1 MNILKKIIP
10 VILLAFIFVAGTL
23 ALPSINADNITE
35 MIVIDE
41 NTPNLNVNANITI
54 DTIDNSQGNI
64 DEICPAVCV
73 PMWVISPKVIDSQI
87 AITDSEVSS
96 RAAVNSNSVSDK
108 KEIEYTCEFIE
119 CGSGCGVD
127 NIKSFE
133 TEQECKIGI
142 EKLLENNKP
151 PVTEDKLGLS
161 VKFTPVV
168 NDNSG
173 FIYENSKIHARVVSS
188 KELLK
193 EEYNLVFKMTPLFDV
208 STSDKVVYLMVDRE
222 GGITVPT
229 ERDDSSVSVNKSSEI
244 DVSTVKAEVYTQ
256 VSSSQN
262 LESIKNIERVRA
274 SVSAS
279 NQVNNSNSG
288 SVSANTSVANRNQAN
303 SVLPEMRR
311 VYTYNYTVSI
321 KENLALIEKVFGK
334 EFRDNKYSIEVS
346 LINRRIVDSQDPL
359 YKTIVSEKFVVAFA
373 PIDSLPEQ
381 AQEQLQNKIIAQEQ
395 VKISNVSINAEA
407 KKDLRKEKGK
417 DVLIET
423 LEDYEV
429 FANENMTEMYVSN
442 NEKVRKIKP
451 INNVLIENNIKTEN
465 VIGNVELVSVDNKL
479 EYILKVKEQR
489 KLFGFIPFGHR
500 EKYVSLNASEDIE
513 ITE

>member
-1 MNILKKIIP
+1 
-10 VILLAFIFVAGTL
+10 
-23 ALPSINADNITE
+23 
-35 MIVIDE
+35 
-41 NTPNLNVNANITI
+41 
-54 DTIDNSQGNI
+54 
-64 DEICPAVCV
+64 
-73 PMWVISPKVIDSQI
+73 
-87 AITDSEVSS
+87 
-96 RAAVNSNSVSDK
+96 
-108 KEIEYTCEFIE
+108 
-119 CGSGCGVD
+119 
-127 NIKSFE
+127 
-133 TEQECKIGI
+133 
-142 EKLLENNKP
+142 
-151 PVTEDKLGLS
+151 
-161 VKFTPVV
+161 
-168 NDNSG
+168 
-173 FIYENSKIHARVVSS
+173 
-188 KELLK
+188 
-193 EEYNLVFKMTPLFDV
+193 MTPLFDV

-262 LESIKNIERVRA
+262 LESIKNIERVRT

-429 FANENMTEMYVSN
+429 FTDENMTEMYVSN

>member
-1 MNILKKIIP
+1 MNVIKKIIS
-10 VILLAFIFVAGTL
+10 VILLAFIFAVGIL
-23 ALPSINADNITE
+23 AVPPINADYVTE
-35 MIVIDE
+35 MIVVDD
-41 NTPNLNVNANITI
+41 NTPNLNMNANINI

-64 DEICPAVCV
+64 DEICPAVCI
-73 PMWVISPKVIDSQI
+73 PMWVIS
-87 AITDSEVSS
+87 SEVHTNVDVQEEDSKTNYNQES
-96 RAAVNSNSVSDK
+96 
-108 KEIEYTCEFIE
+108 EIEYSCEFVE
-119 CGSGCGVD
+119 CGSGCGVN
-127 NIKSFE
+127 NIRSFE
-133 TEQECKIGI
+133 TEQECKVGI
-142 EKLLENNKP
+142 EKFIEKPKP
-151 PVTEDKLGLS
+151 PVTENKLGLS

-173 FIYENSKIHARVVSS
+173 FIYNNSKIHARVISS

-193 EEYNLVFKMTPLFDV
+193 EEYNLVFKMTPLVDI

-229 ERDDSSVSVNKSSEI
+229 ERIDSSVSVNESSEI

-279 NQVNNSNSG
+279 NQVNNSGSG
-288 SVSANTSVANRNQAN
+288 SVSANTSVATRNQAN

-311 VYTYNYTVSI
+311 VYTYNYQVSI
-321 KENLALIEKVFGK
+321 KNNLDLIEKVFGK

-346 LINRRIVDSQDPL
+346 LVNRRIVDSQDPL
-359 YKTIVSEKFVVAFA
+359 YKTIVSENFVVAFA
-373 PIDSLPEQ
+373 PIDTLSEK
-381 AQEQLQNKIIAQEQ
+381 AQEKLQNRMIVQEQ

-407 KKDLRKEKGK
+407 KKDLRKEKGD

-429 FANENMTEMYVSN
+429 FTDESMTEMYISN
-442 NEKVRKIKP
+442 QEKVRKIKP

-465 VIGNVELVSVDNKL
+465 VIGNVELVSVDSKL
-479 EYILKVKEQR
+479 EYVLKVKEQR

-500 EKYVSLNASEDIE
+500 EKYVSLNASEDVE